1 MMHPGRFKRHRTL
14 RIAIVMAI
22 AFAGP
27 FFLASATGIRIN
39 VSPSLPL
46 GLYRQ
51 TSDPAAQLAE
61 FCPQKPYGRFASERG
76 YRSAGNC
83 PDGAAPLMKPVVAT
97 FGDVVNISS
106 RGIAV
111 NGILLPNTA
120 PKMRDARGRLMK
132 PWRSGEYRVERGD
145 VWLGSSYSP
154 WSYDSRYF
162 GPVPE
167 SSIRARLKPILTY

>member
-1 MMHPGRFKRHRTL
+1 MTPLGRFERHRSL
-14 RIAIVMAI
+14 PVAIVIAIS
-22 AFAGP
+22 FAGP
-27 FFLASATGIRIN
+27 FFVTSATGIRIN

-51 TSDPAAQLAE
+51 TSDPDAHLAE
-61 FCPQKPYGRFASERG
+61 FCPETPYGRFATERG

-83 PDGAAPLMKPVVAT
+83 PDGAAPLMKPIVAT
-97 FGDVVNISS
+97 FGDVVKISS

-120 PKMRDARGRLMK
+120 PKTRDGQGRLME
-132 PWRSGEYRVERGD
+132 PWRSGVYRVERGE

-162 GPVPE
+162 GPVSE
-167 SSIRARLKPILTY
+167 ALIRARLKPVLTY